1 MGRRKQSSNRGGGM
15 KPRIYLSG
23 PINGTKDSEQ
33 VWRSIATKKLEKWYD
48 ILDPLRRDF
57 RGTKFNTVNSVNI
70 VKQDLQEVDHAH
82 VVLVNCT
89 KPGWGTAMEVFYAR
103 MKGKPVLFFGA
114 SNNPSPWLLAHA
126 RNVKTLS
133 AAISELKKFRKTIIE
148 CGLA

>member
-1 MGRRKQSSNRGGGM
+1 M

-23 PINGTKDSEQ
+23 PIYGTTDKDQE
-33 VWRSIATKKLEKWYD
+33 WRNIVGEKLGNWYE
-48 ILDPLRRDF
+48 ILDPLQRDF
-57 RGTKFNTVNSVNI
+57 RGTKFQTVNSVNI

-82 VVLVNCT
+82 VVLVNST
-89 KPGWGTAMEVFYAR
+89 KPGWGTAMEVFYAH

-133 AAISELKKFRKTIIE
+133 TAISKLKKFRKTIIE
-148 CGLA
+148 CGLK

>member
-1 MGRRKQSSNRGGGM
+1 M

-33 VWRSIATKKLEKWYD
+33 VWRLIATKKLEKWYD

-57 RGTKFNTVNSVNI
+57 RGTKFQTVNSINI

-82 VVLVNCT
+82 VVLVNST
-89 KPGWGTAMEVFYAR
+89 KSGWGTAMEVFYAH

-114 SNNPSPWLLAHA
+114 SSNPSPWLLAHA

-148 CGLA
+148 CGLK

>member
-1 MGRRKQSSNRGGGM
+1 MR
-15 KPRIYLSG
+15 PRVYLSG
-23 PINGTKDSEQ
+23 PINGTNDSEQ
-33 VWRSIATKKLEKWYD
+33 VWRLLASRKLEKWYD
-48 ILDPLRRDF
+48 ILDPLCRDF
-57 RGTKFNTVNSVNI
+57 RGTRFDTVNSVNI

-82 VVLVNCT
+82 VVLVNCA
-89 KPGWGTAMEVFYAR
+89 KPGWGTAMEVFYAN
-103 MKGKPVLFFGA
+103 MKGKPILFFGA